1 MLLRGTAIVSL
12 LTLLSR
18 LLGFVRDLLVAQLLG
33 ASLFADAFFV
43 AFRIPN
49 LLRSFVAEGA
59 LTAAF
64 TPVFSTSL
72 TKGITAA
79 RQTMQRV
86 LGFLII
92 ITTILV
98 LVMILFAPTLV
109 NIIAPGFQNDRDK
122 FELCVQL
129 TRIMAPYIA
138 CISVIAMLNAALNTL
153 QIFGTSAWAQVIM
166 NLVLIFGALCAIPF
180 NMTTAVSIIAASVL
194 IGGIVQVVSQI
205 PACYRSGLSL
215 KPSWHIL
222 SKDVADVLRLMIPA
236 TLGAS
241 IYQITIFLG
250 TILASLLPSGSV
262 SWLFY
267 ADRVAQFPIGIFSV
281 ALASVLLPALS
292 NASATSDHSAFSRNI
307 TNSLRF
313 TSFFIIPMA
322 CGIWA
327 LALPITELL
336 FQRGAFSAES
346 SIKTALAMR
355 ALSYGLWSASCHSM
369 LVRAFIAR
377 RDTLT
382 PSLIGLAALVVNLT
396 ASLLLMGPINLVSDS
411 GELTNLLYT
420 LQQFLTSLTPLSLNL
435 GHVGL
440 ATASSISSLAS
451 LALIVFFFSI
461 KFGGFPWRSF
471 ASSTARSL
479 AASLIM
485 VFAIRAAIGSTI
497 GSAIGSA
504 IESTAQIWSSALI
517 ALLMGGTIGA
527 GSFLIASY
535 LLKSRELR
543 DAFVALC
550 KRGDSNG

>member
-18 LLGFVRDLLVAQLLG
+18 LLGFIRDLLVAQLLG

-72 TKGITAA
+72 TRGIPAA
-79 RQTMQRV
+79 RETMKRV
-86 LGFLII
+86 MGFLVL

-98 LVMILFAPTLV
+98 VAMIFCAPSV
-109 NIIAPGFQNDRDK
+109 VSIIAPGFQKEVGK
-122 FELCVQL
+122 FELCVYL

-138 CISVIAMLNAALNTL
+138 CVSVIAMINSALNALN
-153 QIFGTSAWAQVIM
+153 IFGTSAWAQVIM
-166 NLVLIFGALCAIPF
+166 NLVLIVGALFAIPF
-180 NMTTAVSIIAASVL
+180 EMPTAVLIISLSVL

-205 PACYRSGLSL
+205 PSCHRSGLSL
-215 KPSWHIL
+215 IPSWRIF
-222 SKDVADVLRLMIPA
+222 SRDVGDVVRLMLPA

-292 NASATSDHSAFSRNI
+292 NASAQADDSAFSRNI
-307 TNSLRF
+307 ANSLRF
-313 TSFFIIPMA
+313 TNFCIIPMA
-322 CGIWA
+322 SGIWA
-327 LALPITELL
+327 LASPITQLL
-336 FQRGAFSAES
+336 FQRGAFDGESAYR
-346 SIKTALAMR
+346 TALALQ
-355 ALSYGLWSASCHSM
+355 ALCYGLWAASCHSM

-377 RDTLT
+377 RDTVT
-382 PSLIGLAALVVNLT
+382 PSLIGLVSLIVNLCV
-396 ASLLLMGPINLVSDS
+396 SLLLMGPIDLHGEGKGIAASLALMQKYLYALVPVSS
-411 GELTNLLYT
+411 
-420 LQQFLTSLTPLSLNL
+420 NL

-440 ATASSISSLAS
+440 AAASSISALSS
-451 LALIVFFFSI
+451 LALVAILFQSKI
-461 KFGGFPWRSF
+461 GQFPWSTF
-471 ASSTARSL
+471 TSSLARSL
-479 AASLIM
+479 CASLVM
-485 VFAIRAAIGSTI
+485 VLAIDSTSTLTSSPLSSCLCGVVLGSCTFI
-497 GSAIGSA
+497 
-504 IESTAQIWSSALI
+504 
-517 ALLMGGTIGA
+517 
-527 GSFLIASY
+527 IASH
-535 LLKSRELR
+535 LLQSRELGDTIAVLR
-543 DAFVALC
+543 AKI
-550 KRGDSNG
+550 KRTSQQGETESR

>member
-18 LLGFVRDLLVAQLLG
+18 ILGFIRDLLVAQLLG

-72 TKGITAA
+72 TRGIPAA
-79 RQTMQRV
+79 RETMRRV
-86 LGFLII
+86 IGFLII

-98 LVMILFAPTLV
+98 VAMIFCAPGV
-109 NIIAPGFQNDRDK
+109 VAVIAPGFQKEAGK
-122 FELCVQL
+122 FELCVHL

-138 CISVIAMLNAALNTL
+138 CVSVIAMINSALNALN
-153 QIFGTSAWAQVIM
+153 IFGASAWAQVIM
-166 NLVLIFGALCAIPF
+166 NLVLITGALLAIPF
-180 NMTTAVSIIAASVL
+180 EMSTAVLIISISVL
-194 IGGIVQVVSQI
+194 IGGIVQVVSQV
-205 PACYRSGLSL
+205 PACHRSGLSL
-215 KPSWHIL
+215 IPSWQIL
-222 SKDVADVLRLMIPA
+222 SRDVGDVVRLMIPA

-292 NASATSDHSAFSRNI
+292 NASAQADDSAFSRNI

-313 TSFFIIPMA
+313 TNFCIIPMA

-327 LALPITELL
+327 LALPITQLL
-336 FQRGAFSAES
+336 FQRGAFDSVS
-346 SIKTALAMR
+346 TYKTALALQ
-355 ALSYGLWSASCHSM
+355 ALCYGLWAASCHSM

-377 RDTLT
+377 RDTVT
-382 PSLIGLAALVVNLT
+382 PSLIGLISLIVNLCV
-396 ASLLLMGPINLVSDS
+396 SLLLMGSIDLHGDDK
-411 GELTNLLYT
+411 GIG
-420 LQQFLTSLTPLSLNL
+420 TSLASMQQYLYAVVPFSSNL

-440 ATASSISSLAS
+440 ALASSFSALCSLALVALLFQTKIGQFPWNTFISSL
-451 LALIVFFFSI
+451 
-461 KFGGFPWRSF
+461 
-471 ASSTARSL
+471 ARSL
-479 AASLIM
+479 AASLVMIL
-485 VFAIRAAIGSTI
+485 VIYST
-497 GSAIGSA
+497 
-504 IESTAQIWSSALI
+504 SSLTSSPLSSCI
-517 ALLMGGTIGA
+517 CGVTLGA
-527 GSFLIASY
+527 CTFIIVSH
-535 LLKSRELR
+535 LLKSRELGDTIAVLR
-543 DAFVALC
+543 ARA
-550 KRGDSNG
+550 KRS